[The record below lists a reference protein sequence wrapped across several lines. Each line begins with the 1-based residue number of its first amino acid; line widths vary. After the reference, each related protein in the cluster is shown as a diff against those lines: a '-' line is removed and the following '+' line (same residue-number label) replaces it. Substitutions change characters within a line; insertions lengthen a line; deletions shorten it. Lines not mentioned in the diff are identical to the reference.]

1 MLPGV
6 KVKELAIGVSS
17 NDDSY
22 MPKSIVVS
30 AGNAESHLREIK
42 NVTVPR

>member
-6 KVKELAIGVSS
+6 MVKELAISVDS

-22 MPKSIVVS
+22 MPRNIAILVGSS
-30 AGNAESHLREIK
+30 ESSLKEIK
-42 NVTVPR
+42 TVTVPR